1 MKLRQYRGPLPFP
14 SQRKHVVA
22 AARPR
27 PAGLLQ
33 ATGWP
38 SVVSVMAN
46 WFGKGKRGLI
56 MGVWNA
62 HTSVGECWARRQ
74 AAQRQPQRG

>member
-1 MKLRQYRGPLPFP
+1 MLSWLLSTGT
-14 SQRKHVVA
+14 V
-22 AARPR
+22 

-62 HTSVGECWARRQ
+62 HTSVGECRRCD
-74 AAQRQPQRG
+74 ALDRLWPSSWCISCSAGFVRSL

>member
-1 MKLRQYRGPLPFP
+1 
-14 SQRKHVVA
+14 VCVCT
-22 AARPR
+22 

-62 HTSVGECWARRQ
+62 HTSVGEWAGG
-74 AAQRQPQRG
+74 P